1 MVLPAL
7 RLAAF
12 PVVLTVGILLIPVV
26 EDYSDHDAATRLLSE
41 APMRWA
47 IGHLVAAAAFGL
59 AVLTAGEV
67 VRALQQPDRRRRARF
82 ALWCMGVGAALH
94 AAGLGADGIGPVAL
108 LWAEADPQL
117 FFDGSGALVSPL
129 FIGGAVL
136 FGSGQITV
144 IVQAV
149 KDGRLAGSRA
159 ELALVT
165 AVFFSLCEAL
175 PTGWGLYGVAAC
187 ALALYL
193 PLIGQLGRPSTDV
206 AGDVS

>member
-1 MVLPAL
+1 MSWSWL

-26 EDYSDHDAATRLLSE
+26 EDYSDHEAATRLLSE
-41 APMRWA
+41 APVRWA
-47 IGHLVAAAAFGL
+47 MGHLVAAAAFGL
-59 AVLTAGEV
+59 AVLTAGSV
-67 VRALQQPDRRRRARF
+67 VGAIRSDARRRRASF
-82 ALWCMGVGAALH
+82 ALWFMGLGAALH
-94 AAGLGADGIGPVAL
+94 AAGLGADGVGPIAA
-108 LWAEADPQL
+108 LWAGADPQT
-117 FFDGSGALVSPL
+117 FFDGSASLIPPL

-136 FGSGQITV
+136 FGVGQITV
-144 IVQAV
+144 IVQVV

-187 ALALYL
+187 SLALYL
-193 PLIGQLGRPSTDV
+193 PMIGQLGSPTGTSLT
-206 AGDVS
+206 S